1 LARGRD
7 RDRRGGGSKLLKT
20 FRLFALAALFA
31 WFALAVW
38 NSVKPLPPGTQAA
51 SPVTRLAE
59 SQVAILDGSPRRR
72 EILAHELAAIDRAAE
87 VIVLD
92 LCPMVREV
100 GLHLLARKRQR
111 PNLKIVLIVDPLNE
125 AYGGTPAQYL
135 SELERAGVIV
145 ARARLN
151 RMRDSNPLYTAL
163 WRLGIAWWSDPY
175 DEAPGEINLRSTL
188 RRFTFKA
195 DDRQLIVAD
204 DGSGGWR
211 SIVSGG
217 TAGGAA
223 GDIGLELTDGL
234 ARDIAASELAIAAW
248 STDDDRLPPAPPA
261 QGRGL
266 GSIDARFL
274 TEGAIR
280 SALLDAVAGAAAG
293 DEISFA
299 ARALSDRP
307 LIDAAL
313 RAAERGARIQVLLDR
328 EAKPNRAVAGEL
340 SGARGQIELRWFAAD
355 PALDHTA
362 LAIIRHRG
370 ELWVNLGAAD
380 FTRLSL
386 DDFNLE
392 VAVELRLPV
401 RAAAAR
407 TILEIFSR
415 QWSGAT
421 ADARLADD
429 SRSAYWRY
437 RLLQAAGLAGF

>member
-1 LARGRD
+1 ME
-7 RDRRGGGSKLLKT
+7 
-20 FRLFALAALFA
+20 
-31 WFALAVW
+31 V
-38 NSVKPLPPGTQAA
+38 A
-51 SPVTRLAE
+51 SPAARLAE

-87 VIVLD
+87 VIVLGQ
-92 LCPMVREV
+92 CPMVREV

-111 PNLKIVLIVDPLNE
+111 PNLKIVLIVDPSNE

-135 SELERAGVIV
+135 TELERAGVIV
-145 ARARLN
+145 ARTRLN
-151 RMRDSNPLYTAL
+151 RMRDSSPLYTAL

-188 RRFTFKA
+188 RRLTFKA
-195 DDRQLIVAD
+195 DDRQLVVAD
-204 DGSGGWR
+204 DGSGGWY
-211 SIVSGG
+211 SIV
-217 TAGGAA
+217 AGAA
-223 GDIGLELTDGL
+223 AGEVGVELHDGL
-234 ARDIAASELAIAAW
+234 ARDIAVSELAIAAW
-248 STDDDRLPPAPPA
+248 STQDDRLPPAPEA
-261 QGRGL
+261 KGRGL

-280 SALLDAVAGAAAG
+280 TALLDAVAAAAAG

-299 ARALSDRP
+299 ARAMSDRP

-313 RAAERGARIQVLLDR
+313 RAAERGARIQILLDP
-328 EAKPNRAVAGEL
+328 ETAPNRAVAGEL
-340 SGARGQIELRWFAAD
+340 SGARGPIEVRWFAPEQSAGQS
-355 PALDHTA
+355 AEHKHTA

-380 FTRLSL
+380 FTRPSL

-392 VAVELRLPV
+392 AAVELRLPA
-401 RAAAAR
+401 RSAAAR
-407 TILEIFSR
+407 AVLEIFSR
-415 QWSGAT
+415 QWSGAS

-429 SRSAYWRY
+429 SKSAYWRY

>member
-1 LARGRD
+1 L
-7 RDRRGGGSKLLKT
+7 
-20 FRLFALAALFA
+20 ALAF
-31 WFALAVW
+31 W
-38 NSVKPLPPGTQAA
+38 NSVKPLPPGTQVA
-51 SPVTRLAE
+51 SPAARLAE
-59 SQVAILDGSPRRR
+59 SQVAILDGSPPRR

-87 VIVLD
+87 LIVLD
-92 LCPMVREV
+92 QCPMVREV

-135 SELERAGVIV
+135 TELEQAGVIV
-145 ARARLN
+145 ARSRLN
-151 RMRDSNPLYTAL
+151 RMRDSSALYTAL
-163 WRLGIAWWSDPY
+163 WRLGIAWWSDPF

-188 RRFTFKA
+188 RRLTFKA
-195 DDRQLIVAD
+195 DDRQLLVAD

-217 TAGGAA
+217 AAGSTAGGTA
-223 GDIGLELTDGL
+223 GDVGLELSDGL

-280 SALLDAVAGAAAG
+280 TALVDAVAGAAAG
-293 DEISFA
+293 DDISFA
-299 ARALSDRP
+299 ARVLSDRP

-313 RAAERGARIQVLLDR
+313 RAAERGARIQVLLDPAR
-328 EAKPNRAVAGEL
+328 KPNRAVAGEL
-340 SGARGQIELRWFAAD
+340 SGARGQIEVRWFASGQ
-355 PALDHTA
+355 PKEHTA

-380 FTRLSL
+380 FTRPSL

-392 VAVELRLPV
+392 AAVELRLPA
-401 RAAAAR
+401 RAAASRAV
-407 TILEIFSR
+407 LEIFSR
-415 QWSGAT
+415 QWSSAT
-421 ADARLADD
+421 ADARFADD
-429 SRSAYWRY
+429 SKAAYWRY